1 MAVVDGVWYGGAPTD
16 SRPRGGTNAGW
27 VLLAASEADFATGLN
42 NKGGEPRQGP
52 IEGDPRGIRTLPN
65 NVLRTS
71 S

>member
-1 MAVVDGVWYGGAPTD
+1 MFVVLYGGAPTD
-16 SRPRGGTNAGW
+16 SRPWGGTNAGW
-27 VLLAASEADFATGLN
+27 VLLAANEADFATRSID
-42 NKGGEPRQGP
+42 KGGEPRQGP